1 MCEHSALIKLAFPL
15 CVSGSGVTVW
25 QCLGPCSPMSAIHHQ
40 VPWHQRP
47 LSHPD
52 PHTNSPQ
59 PHQPHPLPPPD
70 YTHLLHSWA
79 QYETTL
85 TVYTLMMSYDCA
97 AVWTLSFCWFAHTY
111 MCGCF
116 KREWNKQQWKMD
128 QRYGR
133 GRLSKT
139 HRELFLLIFN
149 LEMSHTCVSL
159 D

>member
-1 MCEHSALIKLAFPL
+1 MNTALSSNWHSH
-15 CVSGSGVTVW
+15 CVWVGVVW
-25 QCLGPCSPMSAIHHQ
+25 QFDSVW
-40 VPWHQRP
+40 VPAVLCQLFITR
-47 LSHPD
+47 SHDINAPF
-52 PHTNSPQ
+52 PTLILTLTPPQ